1 MRLRSTPLLALALAS
16 APLATASAQVSL
28 RELPDVARARAE
40 RLRPKQI
47 AALEPFWADLALT
60 YEGNEEFLDR
70 RIREAADLGD
80 SVVPLLLEKLKPAQS
95 TDSARSLAGNCRRVL
110 LLLDPG
116 SFVDALAEL
125 ARGTHGIARQEAI
138 KLLGRAN
145 VPQAVTV
152 LAELVTRAKEW
163 DLRHVVR
170 SLRELAAPGPA
181 PQVVKLLGGG
191 DRGLRQDVL
200 AYLTAAEA
208 RAVATTVVQALSTES
223 DDRILSSY
231 IDYFAACVRRDEQAT
246 AALLPLLDRER
257 IDWQDTLNLIRALA
271 VVAPPRHEPTVRRLH
286 ELVDNNDTS
295 SLAVSAAVSLRALG
309 DKSGVTRLRKTL
321 DDKLRRRKRE
331 ASLYE
336 QRARL
341 LFAIEEYEDASD
353 DYEKIIDFAEGAAM
367 ARRAY
372 QGLLQSEARRRKIQN
387 VVKHMKAS
395 GMTPEDFDRLAAQDA
410 PFREAMEHDRVQSF
424 LRQLRRSRAPK

>member
-1 MRLRSTPLLALALAS
+1 MRARPTPLLALALALTTLGD
-16 APLATASAQVSL
+16 AAAQVSL
-28 RELPDVARARAE
+28 RDLPDVARARAE
-40 RLRPKQI
+40 RLRPKQV
-47 AALEPFWADLALT
+47 AALEPFWDDLSLA

-80 SVVPLLLEKLKPAQS
+80 SVVPLLLEKLRPAQV
-95 TDSARSLAGNCRRVL
+95 TDRATDLAGNRRRVL
-110 LLLDPG
+110 ALLDPG

-138 KLLGRAN
+138 KLLGRAD

-152 LAELVTRAKEW
+152 LAELLDRSKNW

-170 SLRELAAPGPA
+170 SLRALAAPGPA
-181 PQVVKLLGGG
+181 PQAVKLLGVD

-200 AYLTAAEA
+200 AYLTAARA
-208 RAVATTVVQALSTES
+208 AAVAPTVVEALSVENNP
-223 DDRILSSY
+223 RMLGSY
-231 IDYFAACVRRDEQAT
+231 VGYFAACVRSDEQAA
-246 AALLPLLDRER
+246 AALLPLLDSDQ

-286 ELVDNNDTS
+286 DLVDNNDTS
-295 SLAVSAAVSLRALG
+295 SLAVSAAVTLRALG

-341 LFAIEEYEDASD
+341 LFAIEDFEDASD
-353 DYEKIIDFAEGAAM
+353 DYESIIDYAEGTAM
-367 ARRAY
+367 TRRAY
-372 QGLLQSEARRRKIQN
+372 QGLLKSEARRSKIQN
-387 VVKHMKAS
+387 VVKFMRAS
-395 GMTPEDFDRLAAQDA
+395 KMTPEDFERLAAQDA